1 MVAIRC
7 QRHRIFLLR
16 MKRSKEERKAKNVVT
31 EQDQKILPQ
40 NPEQWLGRDSLLTF
54 TELEITVKSRN
65 TSIFSAYVLLL
76 GIHLKGTPW
85 EMTEE
90 VYFSNYLLV
99 PFF

>member
-1 MVAIRC
+1 MVAISC
-7 QRHRIFLLR
+7 PRHRICLLR
-16 MKRSKEERKAKNVVT
+16 MERSKEESKAEDVVT

-40 NPEQWLGRDSLLTF
+40 NPEQWLGRDSLLIF
-54 TELEITVKSRN
+54 TELKIIVKSRN

-76 GIHLKGTPW
+76 GIQLKGTPW
-85 EMTEE
+85 NMTEE